1 MLSEQN
7 NTVPVITVDGP
18 SGSGK
23 GTICRLLAQKLGW
36 SLLDSGALYR
46 LTALAARHHGVPL
59 DDVEALSVLAAH
71 LDVRFVAEEG
81 VSEGLILLE
90 GEEVTTAIRTEEC
103 GREAS
108 QVAAIPEVREAL
120 LSRQRDFAE
129 QPGLVADGRD
139 MGTVVFPNAVLKI
152 YLDAS
157 AEERAKRRY
166 KQLIDKEVGAS
177 LESILSD
184 IQARDDRD
192 MNRPVAPLK
201 PAEDAIRLDSTSM
214 GIDEVLQAV
223 LEEARHKGVRQ
234 LAAD

>member
-1 MLSEQN
+1 MVVEQAN
-7 NTVPVITVDGP
+7 PVSVITVDGP

-23 GTICRLLAQKLGW
+23 GTICRLLAQQLGW

-46 LTALAARHHGVPL
+46 LTALAARHHGVSL
-59 DDVEALSVLAAH
+59 DDVEALSDLAAH
-71 LDVRFVAEEG
+71 LDVRFVTQNDSDEAQ
-81 VSEGLILLE
+81 ILLE
-90 GEEVTTAIRTEEC
+90 GEEVTAAIRSEKV
-103 GREAS
+103 GKDAS
-108 QVAAIPEVREAL
+108 QVAAIPQVRDAL

-129 QPGLVADGRD
+129 APGLVADGRD

-177 LESILSD
+177 LEDILRD
-184 IQARDDRD
+184 IKARDSRD

-201 PAEDAIRLDSTSM
+201 PAGDAIRLDSTSM
-214 GIDEVLQAV
+214 SIDEVLQAV
-223 LEEARHKGVRQ
+223 LEEARHKGVR
-234 LAAD
+234 